1 MIKGRNITI
10 TTTDSFDAS
19 KQACK
24 VERERGEFYAEK
36 EMQVEWE

>member
-19 KQACK
+19 KQASK
-24 VERERGEFYAEK
+24 VERGEFYAEK